1 MKRLLLSTLVLSCFA
16 ISTIAIQI
24 SCNKT
29 IDAQTTGSTPSIIGK
44 FIFRKVVSPTG
55 SSYSSE
61 IWIANY
67 DGTNA
72 SKVNIVLPTGVFF
85 DDGLTLAMSP
95 NGQKIFFTAGAPD
108 AGNMNVSSRGDLYS
122 CNVDGSGV
130 TKIIDKGGATN
141 RIQIGNAY

>member
-1 MKRLLLSTLVLSCFA
+1 MKRFLLSTLVLSCFA

-29 IDAQTTGSTPSIIGK
+29 IDAQTSGSTPSAIGK
-44 FIFRKVVSPTG
+44 IIYRKVVTLGTG
-55 SSYSSE
+55 YTSE

-67 DGTNA
+67 DGTNTT
-72 SKVNIVLPTGVFF
+72 KVNIVLPSGVYF

-95 NGQKIFFTAGAPD
+95 NAQKIFFTAGAPD
-108 AGNMNVSSRGDLYS
+108 AGYPNVCTNGDLYS
-122 CNVDGSGV
+122 CNVDGSGLS
-130 TKIIDKGGATN
+130 KIIDKGGITN